1 MEETRWNVSFTN
13 FTIQYLILAFKRI
26 EFLKFIY
33 IHNKYIQLVLC
44 CSLLDKVRELSK
56 QLGKPTDPYNDDSA
70 AAFYRLPAGFRRAQK
85 YQQKEEAGTDC
96 LSGGIR

>member
-1 MEETRWNVSFTN
+1 MLT
-13 FTIQYLILAFKRI
+13 FKRI
-26 EFLKFIY
+26 EFLKLIY
-33 IHNKYIQLVLC
+33 IHKKYIQVVLC

-85 YQQKEEAGTDC
+85 YQPKEEAGTDC
-96 LSGGIR
+96 PSDEIR